1 MIDIAQASGGDIELA
16 SGDLAYNESTEQHQ
30 QDILV
35 ADQGH
40 YKEFPDMGVGI
51 LNFLQDTDP
60 ENLLRTTR
68 KQFTKDGMKVRHIG
82 IKYGQIDIKAEYE
95 DNNG

>member
-1 MIDIAQASGGDIELA
+1 MIDIAQTSGGDIELA
-16 SGDLAYNESTEQHQ
+16 TGDLTYNESTEQHQ
-30 QDILV
+30 QDILI

-40 YKEFPDMGVGI
+40 YKEFPDIGVGI
-51 LNFLQDTDP
+51 LNFLHDTDP

-82 IKYGQIDIKAEYE
+82 IKNNQIDVKAEYE
-95 DNNG
+95 DNNS

>member
-1 MIDIAQASGGDIELA
+1 MIDIAQTSGGDIELVN
-16 SGDLAYNESTEQHQ
+16 GDLTYNESTEQHQ

-40 YKEFPDMGVGI
+40 YKEFPDTGVDI

-82 IKYGQIDIKAEYE
+82 IKHNYIDVKAEYE